1 GSIDIDASRQR
12 QREREEKDIES
23 FLVPLTSPRNPQRKL
38 LLRRRLGETY
48 KYAYS
53 SNQSR
58 LFVCNPYLEQS
69 RLVQTKNKFHRKSD
83 MYLLGYD
90 NNNHH
95 KILSFSIVDSNI
107 KDIEVYCFSS
117 DTWRVLDVGPM
128 YCNLYSKIF
137 VSLKGNT
144 YFCSPD
150 HASEEKNGLFC
161 FDFTTERF
169 GPLLPLPPPFHSGYY
184 KVTDII
190 SSNEKLVLLH
200 NAYVCEK
207 VEIWITT
214 KIEPNLVLWNKFW
227 TLDWYFIKGLFPDD
241 YWLYFDCRSWFI
253 DEEKK
258 VVVFFDITPKT
269 CFFQMAYIIGED
281 GYFRSVNLGAAPY
294 PEWVYHNIEYYIY
307 VPSLVQVQV

>member
-1 GSIDIDASRQR
+1 
-12 QREREEKDIES
+12 
-23 FLVPLTSPRNPQRKL
+23 
-38 LLRRRLGETY
+38 
-48 KYAYS
+48 
-53 SNQSR
+53 
-58 LFVCNPYLEQS
+58 
-69 RLVQTKNKFHRKSD
+69 

-128 YCNLYSKIF
+128 YFQIMHQKKRM
-137 VSLKGNT
+137 V
-144 YFCSPD
+144 CSVLILQQRD
-150 HASEEKNGLFC
+150 L
-161 FDFTTERF
+161 DRF
-169 GPLLPLPPPFHSGYY
+169 YLCLHLSIV
-184 KVTDII
+184 VTI
-190 SSNEKLVLLH
+190 
-200 NAYVCEK
+200 
-207 VEIWITT
+207 
-214 KIEPNLVLWNKFW
+214 
-227 TLDWYFIKGLFPDD
+227 
-241 YWLYFDCRSWFI
+241 RSWFI